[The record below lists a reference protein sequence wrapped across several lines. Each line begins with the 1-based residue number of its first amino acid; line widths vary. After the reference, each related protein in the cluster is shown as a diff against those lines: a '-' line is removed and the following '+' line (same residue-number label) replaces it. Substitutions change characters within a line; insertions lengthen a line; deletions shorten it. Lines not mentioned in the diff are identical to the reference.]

1 MEAVSKGSVIV
12 DYNDKKNCGAALV
25 GENNMIILVLSTE
38 LSFDSLQY
46 SRLIRASKRYKLA
59 LVYPPAMF
67 GRRPPPLAQI
77 SFSPQ
82 PSPAIKIKDCGHNF
96 C

>member
-1 MEAVSKGSVIV
+1 MEAVSKGGVIV

-59 LVYPPAMF
+59 IVYPTGHVWPSSA
-67 GRRPPPLAQI
+67 PLGTN
-77 SFSPQ
+77 FFL
-82 PSPAIKIKDCGHNF
+82 SPAFPCH
-96 C
+96 